1 MKAVVWHALGDVRL
15 DDVPEPTIKDPYDA
29 IVGITTSAVCGTDL
43 HFVRGTMPG
52 VITARLRERPSPSR
66 PGPSGTAGTCP
77 S

>member
-15 DDVPEPTIKDPYDA
+15 DDVPEPTISPYDA
-29 IVGITTSAVCGTDL
+29 IVRITTSAIRGTDL
-43 HFVRGTMPG
+43 HFVRDTMPG